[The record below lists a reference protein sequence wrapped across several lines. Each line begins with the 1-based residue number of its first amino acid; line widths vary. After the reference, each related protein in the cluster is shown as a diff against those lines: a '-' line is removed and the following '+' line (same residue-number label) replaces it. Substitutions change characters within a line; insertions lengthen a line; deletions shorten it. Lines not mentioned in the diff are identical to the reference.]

1 LGKNSTLSF
10 WGSASIERF
19 MEYRVLWLTQ
29 AYMGLN
35 GNNTATYII
44 GPNHSMV

>member
-1 LGKNSTLSF
+1 
-10 WGSASIERF
+10 
-19 MEYRVLWLTQ
+19 
-29 AYMGLN
+29 MGLN